1 MLSSTMPLIIVLIY
15 VLKIKLFLNKKIQLN
30 PTINYLSTKILWN
43 KTLTNNSLPSLM
55 IIWNNLV

>member
-1 MLSSTMPLIIVLIY
+1 MPLIIVLIY

-55 IIWNNLV
+55 II